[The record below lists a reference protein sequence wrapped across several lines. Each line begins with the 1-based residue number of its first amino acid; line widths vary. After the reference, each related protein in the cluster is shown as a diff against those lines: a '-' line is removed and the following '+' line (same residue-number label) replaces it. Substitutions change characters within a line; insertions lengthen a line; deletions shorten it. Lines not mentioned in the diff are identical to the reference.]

1 VGEGEVKRFEIS
13 IGGAKLKGLAASDV
27 LREFER
33 ALERQRLVGM
43 NR

>member
-1 VGEGEVKRFEIS
+1 MKRFEIS
-13 IGGAKLKGLAASDV
+13 IGGAKLKGLAAADV